1 MPSPAQKSS
10 MNTSRMGIASK
21 FTVGGMRKKSMT
33 MTTAMSEMAKF
44 TSVKSTFSSGK
55 IIFDTRTFL
64 MSGAD
69 SRMEPMADDV
79 ESAMSEKSTLPRM
92 RYMGKFCTSSPNLST
107 FVNTAASTHIMS
119 RGFRTD
125 QRTPRTL
132 RRYLSLKSFD
142 TSDVMVNQF
151 RLSVALV
158 DAV

>member
-1 MPSPAQKSS
+1 
-10 MNTSRMGIASK
+10 
-21 FTVGGMRKKSMT
+21 MT

-107 FVNTAASTHIMS
+107 FMS